1 MFKKIK
7 KLAERQNNLDLIKDR
22 QYYDEMAEKIEN
34 LDSEELIHYFNAIN
48 SESLFNHVYE
58 QFYGEIKNLITD
70 KNYKVLEIGAG
81 FGRHTVQIVK
91 YSNNVLILDVSSK
104 ALELNLKMNKSVQK
118 AIVSSMSSIPLDN
131 SSIDLII
138 CGESLS
144 YADPKTTDSE
154 ILRVLKPGGSLIIID
169 ALNHNPIYKINRWMK
184 FILGLR
190 SLSSVYRIPK
200 LSRISRLAENFQN
213 NRIIFFGTWVWL
225 IKIIG
230 HLVKRSK
237 AKYFSELLDQ
247 YVKNK
252 YAFKFILVAEN
263 YIIKE
268 RNKEISF

>member
-7 KLAERQNNLDLIKDR
+7 KLVERQNNRDLIKDK

-58 QFYGEIKNLITD
+58 QFYGEIRNLITD
-70 KNYKVLEIGAG
+70 KNFKVLEIGAG

-118 AIVSSMSSIPLDN
+118 AIVSSMISIPLDN

-200 LSRISRLAENFQN
+200 LSRVSRLAENFQN

-225 IKIIG
+225 IEIIG

-263 YIIKE
+263 YITKE
-268 RNKEISF
+268 RDKGITF

>member
-7 KLAERQNNLDLIKDR
+7 KLVERQNNRDLIKDK
-22 QYYDEMAEKIEN
+22 QYYDEMTEKIEN
-34 LDSEELIHYFNAIN
+34 LDSEELMHYFNAIN
-48 SESLFNHVYE
+48 SKSLFNHVYE
-58 QFYGEIKNLITD
+58 QFYGEIRNLITD
-70 KNYKVLEIGAG
+70 KNFKVLEIGAG

-169 ALNHNPIYKINRWMK
+169 ALNHNPIYKINRWVK
-184 FILGLR
+184 FVLGLR

-225 IKIIG
+225 VEIISY
-230 HLVKRSK
+230 LVKRSK

-268 RNKEISF
+268 RNKGIAF

>member
-1 MFKKIK
+1 MFKRIK
-7 KLAERQNNLDLIKDR
+7 KLVERQNNRDLIKDK

-48 SESLFNHVYE
+48 SESLFDHVYE
-58 QFYGEIKNLITD
+58 QFYGEIRNLITD
-70 KNYKVLEIGAG
+70 KNFKVLEIGAG

-91 YSNNVLILDVSSK
+91 YSNNVIILDVSSK

-118 AIVSSMSSIPLDN
+118 AIVSSMISIPLDN

-200 LSRISRLAENFQN
+200 LSRISRLAENFQT
-213 NRIIFFGTWVWL
+213 NRIIFFGTFVWL
-225 IKIIG
+225 IEIIG

-268 RNKEISF
+268 HDKGITF

>member
-7 KLAERQNNLDLIKDR
+7 KLVERQNNRDLIKDK

-58 QFYGEIKNLITD
+58 QFYGEIRNLITD
-70 KNYKVLEIGAG
+70 KNFKVLEIGAG

-118 AIVSSMSSIPLDN
+118 AIVSSMISIPLDN
-131 SSIDLII
+131 SSIDLVI

-200 LSRISRLAENFQN
+200 LSRVSRLAENFQN

-225 IKIIG
+225 IEIIG

-263 YIIKE
+263 YITKE
-268 RNKEISF
+268 RDKGITF

>member
-7 KLAERQNNLDLIKDR
+7 KLVERQNNRDLIKDKH
-22 QYYDEMAEKIEN
+22 YYDEMTEKIEN
-34 LDSEELIHYFNAIN
+34 LDSEELMHYFNAIN
-48 SESLFNHVYE
+48 SKSLFNHVYE
-58 QFYGEIKNLITD
+58 QFYGEIRNLITD
-70 KNYKVLEIGAG
+70 KNFKVLEIGAG

-169 ALNHNPIYKINRWMK
+169 ALNHNPIYKINRWVK
-184 FILGLR
+184 FVLGLR

-225 IKIIG
+225 IEIISY
-230 HLVKRSK
+230 LVKRSK

-268 RNKEISF
+268 RNKGIAF

>member
-7 KLAERQNNLDLIKDR
+7 KLVERQNNRDLIKDK

-34 LDSEELIHYFNAIN
+34 LDSEELIHYSNAIN
-48 SESLFNHVYE
+48 SESLSNHVYE
-58 QFYGEIKNLITD
+58 QFYGEIRNLITD

-118 AIVSSMSSIPLDN
+118 AIVSSMISIPLDD
-131 SSIDLII
+131 SSVDLII

-144 YADPKTTDSE
+144 YADPKKTDSE

-225 IKIIG
+225 IEIIG

-252 YAFKFILVAEN
+252 YAFKIILVAEN

-268 RNKEISF
+268 RNKGITF